1 MSIVVDSP
9 AALADAVGST
19 ATGDWFAID
28 QQRIQAFADATEDWQ
43 WIHLDAERAA
53 SGPFGATIAHG
64 YLTLSLL
71 PRLTAGLLSVDG
83 AAMVVNYGLD
93 KVRFLQ
99 PVVVGLACAGRHR
112 GRVGRADAAGV
123 PGGLAHDRRTRGLG
137 APGTCGARRWRSS
150 SRKPEV
156 GAEPGAGPPALR
168 RRGSEGSGP
177 LAHRASVDRTVRR
190 MADARGGRAEPD
202 G

>member
-9 AALADAVGST
+9 AALTDAVGST
-19 ATGDWFAID
+19 AVGDWFTID

-83 AAMVVNYGLD
+83 TAMVVNYGLD

-99 PVVVGLACAGRHR
+99 PVVVDSRVRAVTEVVSAEPSPQGY
-112 GRVGRADAAGV
+112 RVG
-123 PGGLAHDRRTRGLG
+123 LRTTVELDGSER
-137 APGTCGARRWRSS
+137 
-150 SRKPEV
+150 
-156 GAEPGAGPPALR
+156 PALVAETVALFVP
-168 RRGSEGSGP
+168 EG
-177 LAHRASVDRTVRR
+177 
-190 MADARGGRAEPD
+190 
-202 G
+202 

>member
-43 WIHLDAERAA
+43 WIHLDADRAA

-83 AAMVVNYGLD
+83 TAMVVNYGLD

-99 PVVVGLACAGRHR
+99 PVTVDSRVRAVTEVASAEPSPQGYRVGL
-112 GRVGRADAAGV
+112 
-123 PGGLAHDRRTRGLG
+123 RTTIELEGSER
-137 APGTCGARRWRSS
+137 
-150 SRKPEV
+150 
-156 GAEPGAGPPALR
+156 PALVADTVALFVP
-168 RRGSEGSGP
+168 EG
-177 LAHRASVDRTVRR
+177 
-190 MADARGGRAEPD
+190 
-202 G
+202 